1 VPLAAMSGATMRATD
16 YSLYLV
22 TDRPLCRGRSL
33 LEVVEA
39 AVRGGATV
47 VQLREKHCPTGEF
60 ILLARQLKRLL
71 QGSGVVLIINDRL
84 DVALAAG
91 ADGVHLGQQDMA
103 IADARRLA
111 GPSLIIG
118 VSAESLEDALRA
130 EMEGADYIG
139 ISPVFATTT
148 KKDAAEPL
156 GLDGVRQIRAAVR
169 LPLVGIGG
177 INVDNVAFV
186 IAAGADGAAVVSAI
200 VAAESPEQAARAL
213 KKRIVSAKED
223 KSL

>member
-1 VPLAAMSGATMRATD
+1 MPLAVMKEAARRAID

-33 LEVVEA
+33 LEVVKA
-39 AVRGGATV
+39 AVSGGATV

-60 ILLARQLKRLL
+60 IHLARQLKKLL
-71 QGSGVVLIINDRL
+71 QGSGVPLIINDRL
-84 DVALAAG
+84 DVALAVE
-91 ADGVHLGQQDMA
+91 ADGLHLGQQDMA
-103 IADARRLA
+103 VADARRLA
-111 GPSLIIG
+111 GSGLIIG
-118 VSAESLEDALRA
+118 VSAESFADALRA
-130 EMEGADYIG
+130 EREGADYLG

-148 KKDAAEPL
+148 KKDAAAPL
-156 GLDGVRQIRAAVR
+156 GLEGVGRIRAAVR

-177 INVDNVAFV
+177 VNVDNVASV

-200 VAAESPEQAARAL
+200 VAAENPEQAAREL

-223 KSL
+223 TSL